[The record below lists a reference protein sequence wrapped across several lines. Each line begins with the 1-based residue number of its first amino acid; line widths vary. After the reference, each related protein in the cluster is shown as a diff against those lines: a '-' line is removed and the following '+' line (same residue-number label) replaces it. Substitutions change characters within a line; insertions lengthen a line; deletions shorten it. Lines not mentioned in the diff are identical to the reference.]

1 MHIHFKFIG
10 ILLMVLAFV
19 HVIFPRYFNWKVELK
34 TLSLI
39 NRQMMTVHTFFV
51 ALVVF
56 LMGLLCVTSTNELIE
71 TPLGKTISLGFA
83 IFWLLRLFIQFFGYS
98 MELWKGKRFETVVHV
113 VFIGFWVYLSTVF
126 WLNYAG

>member
-1 MHIHFKFIG
+1 
-10 ILLMVLAFV
+10 
-19 HVIFPRYFNWKVELK
+19 
-34 TLSLI
+34 
-39 NRQMMTVHTFFV
+39 MMTVHTFFV